1 MGAKV
6 SSQPPV
12 GADLD
17 GGVERAAIVYEH
29 AVGPEV
35 QVVDAKGPLCQVG
48 GAVDLRARLVGAQ
61 HHAVGPHAQ
70 RLLIGV
76 LAFYGVSRQH
86 GCAAGAERKAGAQ
99 AGVGDLPLVRRGV
112 DRYAQQ
118 AARAGAARVTQGT
131 GCERKQGVIDPESQ
145 QAAGLPRLAPGCLCL
160 LRLVHAA

>member
-1 MGAKV
+1 M
-6 SSQPPV
+6 
-12 GADLD
+12 
-17 GGVERAAIVYEH
+17 
-29 AVGPEV
+29 
-35 QVVDAKGPLCQVG
+35 QVVDAEGPLCQVG

-76 LAFYGVSRQH
+76 LAFHGVARQH

-99 AGVGDLPLVRRGV
+99 AGVGDLPLVRCGV

-118 AARAGAARVTQGT
+118 AARAGVARVTQDT
-131 GCERKQGVIDPESQ
+131 SLAWLRQRRDKRSQ
-145 QAAGLPRLAPGCLCL
+145 AWARPCSATIRLLSICLCL